1 MKTAERL
8 KNIRIRKFEHDIF
21 SIPLIVT
28 SSETRGENEFF
39 ESKFELHDKKL
50 SRGAN
55 NLFDLNDFSYYRSS
69 NYMSSTAFRMRN
81 CTILECAL
89 FEPGKN
95 GVPSGQCVEK
105 AFVGPYQTSMA

>member
-1 MKTAERL
+1 
-8 KNIRIRKFEHDIF
+8 
-21 SIPLIVT
+21 
-28 SSETRGENEFF
+28 
-39 ESKFELHDKKL
+39 
-50 SRGAN
+50 
-55 NLFDLNDFSYYRSS
+55 
-69 NYMSSTAFRMRN
+69 MSSTAFRMRN